1 MQLAA
6 CVTAAG
12 ADCTTLTDPDF
23 PGGCPNGAAVI
34 DPEFAGQYL
43 RVADQ
48 TYGPGSI
55 FALQDDSSPY
65 DQAVWPAAATTAVA
79 IVGRIAPSSE
89 QPAANCAVPLPV
101 TVTSRGVAQIPRA
114 FGSFTATLLV
124 TRGAAHQRV
133 TRTFSGSA
141 PATLQLSRTQ
151 LRRLGSGLAT
161 FEVLID
167 GAPQMFRLITL
178 DGLRHQSSPRHRGR
192 ATAPA

>member
-43 RVADQ
+43 RVADR
-48 TYGPGSI
+48 TYGPGTI
-55 FALQDDSSPY
+55 FALQALASPY
-65 DQAVWPAAATTAVA
+65 GPFAWPAAPTTAVA
-79 IVGRIAPSSE
+79 IVGRIAPASGPPTAS
-89 QPAANCAVPLPV
+89 CTVPLPV
-101 TVTSRGVAQIPRA
+101 TVTSRGVARIPRA

-124 TRGAAHQRV
+124 TRGSAHQRV
-133 TRTFSGSA
+133 TRSFTGSA
-141 PATLQLSRTQ
+141 AASLRLSRSQ
-151 LRRLGSGLAT
+151 LRRLGSGVAT

-167 GAPQMFRLITL
+167 GTPRMFRVLAL
-178 DGLRHQSSPRHRGR
+178 DGLAHQSSPRHRAR
-192 ATAPA
+192 